1 MCIFF
6 WFDLFFH
13 CFFYCDFTNRL
24 KLFYHILTVQSLLI
38 LYLFLLSC
46 SQTRFFRTACT
57 QAPFSRCALTTH
69 DAASSLGVTLE
80 SHSLWSCGPYS
91 SRLCWRDDDWF
102 PSWPRRRPAQ
112 CTLHSP
118 CARRF
123 VASVRGPAAQVFHG
137 SYLLV
142 LADRDIPL
150 AVPFFLLHTFMFI
163 FFIFAA
169 AVCVVFFCIFFAKR
183 WKTDFVWRVLLM
195 LLLLLLLI
203 CFFFTPLVWCA
214 LFSQC
219 CFLLFVPLSCSF
231 KADRF
236 SIKKGA
242 FFTHCWF
249 CESCCIFSPLSFA
262 LLIILCCVFLFP
274 SSYFFILLSFFSSV
288 RQVW

>member
-1 MCIFF
+1 MQ
-6 WFDLFFH
+6 
-13 CFFYCDFTNRL
+13 N
-24 KLFYHILTVQSLLI
+24 LLI

-46 SQTRFFRTACT
+46 SQTRLFRTACT

-91 SRLCWRDDDWF
+91 SRLCWR
-102 PSWPRRRPAQ
+102 RRRLVSKLAAPTTRSVYV
-112 CTLHSP
+112 TLSVR
-118 CARRF
+118 AKVRRF
-123 VASVRGPAAQVFHG
+123 CSRAGRSSLSWKLPVSIGRSRYSTSSVIFLITHVYVF
-137 SYLLV
+137 
-142 LADRDIPL
+142 
-150 AVPFFLLHTFMFI
+150 F

-169 AVCVVFFCIFFAKR
+169 AVCVVYFLFFSRNVGKPTLCVECC
-183 WKTDFVWRVLLM
+183 WCCCCYCCWSV
-195 LLLLLLLI
+195 
-203 CFFFTPLVWCA
+203 FFTPLVWCA

-262 LLIILCCVFLFP
+262 LLIILCCVFLFT